1 MFSRRTIQTDDR
13 RDFIGP
19 SRSSPS
25 CSLVFS
31 VTSESKPTTDEDSL
45 VPHGIFSR
53 RDRPK
58 KDRNPRLAS
67 PPSVL
72 METPPSSLVSSVR
85 RVSWSCLRLLRHLLS
100 NPLEEG
106 PKPTTIDESLSPHR
120 LSTFDSRLLR
130 VKNDANPPQSTAS
143 LPSVSMPSVW

>member
-1 MFSRRTIQTDDR
+1 M
-13 RDFIGP
+13 
-19 SRSSPS
+19 
-25 CSLVFS
+25 
-31 VTSESKPTTDEDSL
+31 SESKPTTDEDSL
-45 VPHGIFSR
+45 VPHRVFSR

-58 KDRNPRLAS
+58 KDRNPRLVS

-72 METPPSSLVSSVR
+72 MATPPSVLMATPPSSLVSSAR
-85 RVSWSCLRLLRHLLS
+85 RVSRSCLRLLRHLLS

-120 LSTFDSRLLR
+120 LSSFDSRLLR
-130 VKNDANPPQSTAS
+130 VNNDANPPQSTAS